1 MVVDHC
7 PGVRLERNTQ
17 LTEPL
22 VDGAVVRGRQ
32 VGKALDARRERF
44 TRTVQALLLSAV
56 PVRAV
61 PVPLPASS
69 YVAPSI
75 GPSVLRD
82 VSGSWTGL
90 PVPLAGPVTRATSVR
105 MPDVTDGPR
114 LRQRGYPRIHADLRC
129 CG

>member
-1 MVVDHC
+1 MTVDC
-7 PGVRLERNTQ
+7 RPRAGLQDE
-17 LTEPL
+17 
-22 VDGAVVRGRQ
+22 AQ
-32 VGKALDARRERF
+32 VGETFVEGAAVRRRQLRKALDARRERF

-75 GPSVLRD
+75 GLSVLRD

-90 PVPLAGPVTRATSVR
+90 PVPLAGPVTRAISVR
-105 MPDVTDGPR
+105 MPDVTDRPR
-114 LRQRGYPRIHADLRC
+114 
-129 CG
+129 